1 MSDPLRIRPAD
12 DYVFQLEVENG
23 ERFEGPMDLLLHLI
37 EKEELPIT
45 AISLSQVTAQYLEHL
60 TELEHS
66 QPDSIAEFLV
76 MAARLLYIKS
86 RALLPVEA
94 EEEDVDEEEDPAE
107 ALARQLREYKLF
119 KERAELLR
127 SLEEAGQRGY
137 VRLAPPAIPHLRFE
151 PGSADVQAL
160 LDAVME
166 VLIDIEAPPHPIHTM
181 AQLKVT
187 VDDRMADLQAQLE
200 QSPTLHFRQF
210 ISQAQTRLEVIVSL
224 MAVLEMI
231 KLNKVQVQQEGLF
244 GDIVI
249 ERREDGVEEQVG

>member
-45 AISLSQVTAQYLEHL
+45 AISLSQVTAQYLHHL

-86 RALLPVEA
+86 RALLPLEA
-94 EEEDVDEEEDPAE
+94 EVEEDEEEEDPAE

-119 KERAELLR
+119 KDRAELLR
-127 SLEEAGQRGY
+127 EMEKAGLRGY
-137 VRLAPPAIPHLRFE
+137 VRLAPPAAPILRFE
-151 PGSADVQAL
+151 PGSADVQTL
-160 LDAVME
+160 IEAVLE
-166 VLIDIEAPPHPIHTM
+166 VLNDIEAPPPPVHTM
-181 AQLKVT
+181 AQLKVK
-187 VDDRMADLQAQLE
+187 VDDRMAELQTQL
-200 QSPTLHFRQF
+200 QQFRKIRFRQF
-210 ISQAQTRLEVIVSL
+210 VRQARSRLEVIVSL

-231 KLNKVQVQQEGLF
+231 KLNQVQVQQEGLF

-249 ERREDGVEEQVG
+249 ERREELDD